1 MSTQGLSLAPA
12 LLNLEPKECRN
23 ASYCQTLDSGH
34 WGFSVNTTIST
45 SHSCSLE
52 QGQPVV
58 TRRPF
63 GNVGF
68 VINCQAFGQLFSAT
82 FWPGVYTDVSG
93 KSLESFKGLL
103 ALLVHTVT
111 CI

>member
-1 MSTQGLSLAPA
+1 MSTQGLGLAPA

-34 WGFSVNTTIST
+34 WGLYANTMVST

-52 QGQPVV
+52 QGQPAP
-58 TRRPF
+58 TRRSF

-68 VINCQAFGQLFSAT
+68 VASICTALSCH
-82 FWPGVYTDVSG
+82 
-93 KSLESFKGLL
+93 
-103 ALLVHTVT
+103 LLVGSVHCPMWTEFGKF
-111 CI
+111 

>member
-1 MSTQGLSLAPA
+1 MSTQGLGLAPA

-23 ASYCQTLDSGH
+23 ASYCQILDSGH
-34 WGFSVNTTIST
+34 WGLYANTTVST

-52 QGQPVV
+52 QGQPAP
-58 TRRPF
+58 TRRSF

-68 VINCQAFGQLFSAT
+68 VVNWQAFGQLSPAT
-82 FWPGVYTDVSG
+82 FWLGVY
-93 KSLESFKGLL
+93 SFKSLL
-103 ALLVHTVT
+103 ALLVYIANF